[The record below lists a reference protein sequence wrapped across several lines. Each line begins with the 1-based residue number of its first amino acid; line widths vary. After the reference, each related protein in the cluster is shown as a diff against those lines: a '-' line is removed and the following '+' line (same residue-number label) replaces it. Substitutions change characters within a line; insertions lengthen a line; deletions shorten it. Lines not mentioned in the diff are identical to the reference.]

1 MKDFNGKVVY
11 ITGGSQGIGL
21 AAAKLFAA
29 KGASIAIFARRKQ
42 VLDEAL
48 KEITGQRQ
56 NPEQKF
62 SCFSLDVSKQDE
74 VNNVMQQA
82 VASVGVPDVLVNC
95 AGRAKPGYMGDITYG
110 QFDETIKI
118 DLYGTWNTCAFLV
131 PLMKKKGGYIVNTS
145 SMCGFIGVF
154 GYTDYCAAKF
164 GVLGF
169 SEALRSELKQHNIA
183 VSVLCPPDTD
193 TPGFAEENKT
203 KPPETKAVSAS
214 ASIMKPEAVASA
226 LIKGMAKGG
235 FMIIPNADG
244 NFTYIMKRL
253 FPWLVDMVTDSQ
265 VKNVQKAAKSAK

>member
-21 AAAKLFAA
+21 AAAKLLAA

-214 ASIMKPEAVASA
+214 ASIMKPEAVAAA

-244 NFTYIMKRL
+244 QFTYIMKRL